1 MAAVALRDAGRDGHS
16 AASFIL
22 NFLNSLAGLI
32 PFLPR
37 GTIVSRPIAG
47 PRGEPTEI
55 MSNAFFYDLLASVA
69 ERGRSMLKIKPW
81 PKDADNRV
89 DQLVAD
95 CRALVA
101 GQGEASGIALAAEI
115 LGRYRALDPA
125 DHGAFFRALADDFGP
140 DRERV
145 REAVASFGSDGDEAR
160 LSEIHYASEPR
171 RHELFRRL
179 NRAPGG
185 TAALVAMRAD
195 LIQLMNQNPS
205 LAIVDRDFLHLFGSW
220 FNRGFLVLRRIDWS
234 SPAALLE
241 KIIRYEAVHEI
252 GDWDEL
258 RRRIDPAD
266 RRCYAFFH
274 PRLVD
279 EPLIFV
285 EVALTLGPPAAIA
298 PLLAEK
304 RAHVAPDKARV
315 AAFYSISNCQR
326 GLAGVNFGNFLI
338 KQVVEEIR
346 RELPAIETF
355 VTLSP
360 VPGFR
365 AWLETTEDPAIMAV
379 KTVALQ
385 LAAEDPWPAPGA
397 AARLRAALEPL
408 AAYYFLKARRPDGRV
423 LDPVARFHLGNGA
436 RLERIDWEGD
446 LSPKG
451 LAESFGIM
459 VNYLYD
465 LDEIERNHEAFVN
478 RGQIAA
484 SAAVK
489 KLVPAAPS
497 RLRAALPGALASNA

>member
-1 MAAVALRDAGRDGHS
+1 
-16 AASFIL
+16 
-22 NFLNSLAGLI
+22 
-32 PFLPR
+32 
-37 GTIVSRPIAG
+37 
-47 PRGEPTEI
+47 

-81 PKDADNRV
+81 PKDAENRV
-89 DQLVAD
+89 EQLIDD
-95 CRALVA
+95 CRALVE
-101 GQGEASGIALAAEI
+101 GRGEASGVALAAEVI
-115 LGRYRALDPA
+115 GRYRALDPS
-125 DHGAFFRALADDFGP
+125 DHVAFFTALADNFGP
-140 DRERV
+140 DRDRV
-145 REAVASFGSDGDEAR
+145 RDAVARFESDDDEAAA
-160 LSEIHYASEPR
+160 SEIHYASEPR
-171 RHELFRRL
+171 RHELFRRI

-195 LIQLMNQNPS
+195 LLQLLNQNPL
-205 LAIVDRDFLHLFGSW
+205 LATVDRDFLHLFGSW

-252 GDWDEL
+252 GDWDDL

-274 PRLVD
+274 PRLID

-285 EVALTLGPPAAIA
+285 EVALTLSPPAAIA

-304 RAHVAPDKARV
+304 RTHVAPEKARV
-315 AAFYSISNCQR
+315 AAFYSISNCQQ
-326 GLAGVNFGNFLI
+326 GLARVNFGNFLI
-338 KQVVEEIR
+338 KQVVEEMR

-365 AWLETTEDPAIMAV
+365 AWLETTEDPTITPLKNA
-379 KTVALQ
+379 ALQ
-385 LAAEDPWPAPGA
+385 LAVEDNWPTPGVA
-397 AARLRAALEPL
+397 AKLRAALEPL

-484 SAAVK
+484 SVAVK
-489 KLVPAAPS
+489 KLLPAARS
-497 RLRAALPGALASNA
+497 RLRAALPGALASSA

>member
-1 MAAVALRDAGRDGHS
+1 
-16 AASFIL
+16 
-22 NFLNSLAGLI
+22 
-32 PFLPR
+32 
-37 GTIVSRPIAG
+37 
-47 PRGEPTEI
+47 
-55 MSNAFFYDLLASVA
+55 MSNAFFYDLLTSVA

-81 PKDADNRV
+81 PQDANNRV
-89 DQLVAD
+89 EQLIDD
-95 CRALVA
+95 CRALVE
-101 GQGEASGIALAAEI
+101 GRGEASGVALAAEVI
-115 LGRYRALDPA
+115 GRYRALDPG
-125 DHGAFFRALADDFGP
+125 DHAAFFSALADNFGP
-140 DRERV
+140 DRDRV
-145 REAVASFGSDGDEAR
+145 RDAIGKFELGGDEAAA
-160 LSEIHYASEPR
+160 SEIHYASEPR

-195 LIQLMNQNPS
+195 LLELMKHNPS
-205 LAIVDRDFLHLFGSW
+205 LAIVDRDFMHLFGSW

-258 RRRIDPAD
+258 RRRIDPVD

-285 EVALTLGPPAAIA
+285 EVALTLAPPAAIA
-298 PLLAEK
+298 PLLAET
-304 RAHVAPDKARV
+304 RAHVAPNKARV
-315 AAFYSISNCQR
+315 AAFYSISNCQQ

-346 RELPAIETF
+346 RELPAIESF

-365 AWLETTEDPAIMAV
+365 AWLETTEDPAIASM
-379 KTVALQ
+379 KTVALE
-385 LAAEDPWPAPGA
+385 LAARDNWPTPNVA
-397 AARLRAALEPL
+397 AKLRAALEPL

-423 LDPVARFHLGNGA
+423 PDPVARFHLGNGA
-436 RLERIDWEGD
+436 RLERINWEGD
-446 LSPKG
+446 MSPKG

-489 KLVPAAPS
+489 KLLPVAPS
-497 RLRAALPGALASNA
+497 RLRAALPNALASNA

>member
-1 MAAVALRDAGRDGHS
+1 
-16 AASFIL
+16 
-22 NFLNSLAGLI
+22 
-32 PFLPR
+32 
-37 GTIVSRPIAG
+37 
-47 PRGEPTEI
+47 
-55 MSNAFFYDLLASVA
+55 MSNAFFYDLLASIA
-69 ERGRSMLKIKPW
+69 ERGRSVLKIKPW
-81 PKDADNRV
+81 PKDGENRAES
-89 DQLVAD
+89 LVET
-95 CRALVA
+95 CQALVA
-101 GQGEASGIALAAEI
+101 GRGEASGVALAAEI
-115 LGRYRALDPA
+115 LRRYRALDPS
-125 DHGAFFRALADDFGP
+125 DHAAFFGALAEEFGP

-145 REAVASFGSDGDEAR
+145 MTAIANFGVNADEAAA
-160 LSEIHYASEPR
+160 SEIHYASEPR
-171 RHELFRRL
+171 RHDLFRRL

-185 TAALVAMRAD
+185 TAALVEMRAD
-195 LIQLMNQNPS
+195 LLQLMNQNPS

-274 PRLVD
+274 PRLID

-285 EVALTLGPPAAIA
+285 EVALTLAPPAAIA

-304 RAHVAPDKARV
+304 RAQLAPNKAR
-315 AAFYSISNCQR
+315 AATFYSISNCQR

-346 RELPAIETF
+346 RELPAIEAF

-365 AWLETTEDPAIMAV
+365 AWVETTEDPA
-379 KTVALQ
+379 VAPLKN
-385 LAAEDPWPAPGA
+385 AALSVAADDDWPAAPNQ

-408 AAYYFLKARRPDGRV
+408 AAHYFLKARRPDGRV
-423 LDPVARFHLGNGA
+423 IDQVARFHLGNGA
-436 RLERIDWEGD
+436 SLKRIDWQGD

-451 LAESFGIM
+451 LAKSYGLM

-484 SAAVK
+484 SSAVR
-489 KLVPAAPS
+489 KLAPAAPS
-497 RLRAALPGALASNA
+497 RLRAALPGALTSNV